1 MTKMFPQLALSMI
14 KVGEETGQLD
24 TMLMKVATTYERSLN
39 VAIKRFVTLLEPV
52 MILVMG
58 LIMGFIVIAML
69 LAIFS
74 IVDIPF

>member
-1 MTKMFPQLALSMI
+1 
-14 KVGEETGQLD
+14 
-24 TMLMKVATTYERSLN
+24 MLMKVATTYERSLN

-74 IVDIPF
+74 IVDLPF